1 MFCVNGAENGA
12 GTEILKKK
20 LCDVILSIR
29 YNTEII
35 SIHNFSENMP
45 WKRMPKI
52 DFFEETGR
60 SCDSSWEG
68 GGPNYFLLVYYE
80 AYLLCVST
88 TGLVVGI
95 PIVYTF
101 IVYSDT
107 CMKLN

>member
-1 MFCVNGAENGA
+1 MEQ
-12 GTEILKKK
+12 ELRYWKKK
-20 LCDVILSIR
+20 LCDDILSIR

-35 SIHNFSENMP
+35 SIHNLSENMR
-45 WKRMPKI
+45 WNGMPKI

-88 TGLVVGI
+88 TGLVVAI